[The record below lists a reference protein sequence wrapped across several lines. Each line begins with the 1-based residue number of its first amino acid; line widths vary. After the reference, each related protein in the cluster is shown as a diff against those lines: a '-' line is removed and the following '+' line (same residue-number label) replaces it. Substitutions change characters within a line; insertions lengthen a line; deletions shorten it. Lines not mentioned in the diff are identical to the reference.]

1 MKGRKTGGRKKGAP
15 NKTTQ
20 ALKDAVLEAARL
32 AGGGDDDGVVRYL
45 EQQAKINPAP
55 FMSLLGRVL
64 PMTVA
69 GDPDNPITTV
79 KRIER
84 VIVPGT
90 AGDLADTDAEGI
102 PTAH

>member
-69 GDPDNPITTV
+69 GEMKHQHEFAGARDKLDSLIT
-79 KRIER
+79 RQAIIER
-84 VIVPGT
+84 VDEDQVT
-90 AGDLADTDAEGI
+90 S
-102 PTAH
+102 H